1 SLLSWPGKL
10 RLALEPVIPPRRDDA
25 DESVAAFARRRL
37 GREAAE
43 RLVEPLLSGIF
54 GGDASRL
61 SVEAAFPVLR
71 DMERRYGSLWA
82 AMRASARRRAASGQQ
97 GGGGD
102 GSGAARAALRR
113 GREGGIAALRAEL
126 ERRGA
131 DVRLGQAVT
140 GLRLADSPNRAA
152 EPVKVLQLEGGQELA
167 ADRVILAVPAPAAA
181 R

>member
-10 RLALEPVIPPRRDDA
+10 RLALEPVIPPRRGEA

-82 AMRASARRRAASGQQ
+82 AMRASAQRRAAAASGQRK
-97 GGGGD
+97 GGD
-102 GSGAARAALRR
+102 GS
-113 GREGGIAALRAEL
+113 EGGAFASLRNGLEGVIAALRAEL
-126 ERRGA
+126 ERQGA
-131 DVRLGQAVT
+131 DVRLGQ
-140 GLRLADSPNRAA
+140 
-152 EPVKVLQLEGGQELA
+152 
-167 ADRVILAVPAPAAA
+167 
-181 R
+181 